1 MASNIRLCDDGECR
15 NIKTNNCKNI
25 EIKQYKS
32 GDIETMGY
40 CETLSIYLEDSKEN
54 IYDKIDKTLK
64 ELLNLPSGNFSF
76 GKDPK
81 QFLVLFKNIEDIIKN
96 NNYEHD
102 FYPRLEEVRK
112 KFEYVIDKSTKNI
125 PIITPVKEWSVQ
137 NLDSVVLQ
145 TIDDK
150 LGANSSI
157 REHQKRPAA
166 YLLENDRLLAV
177 HGTGTGKTLVAILAA
192 EIFIKNNS
200 IKDGP
205 PPRVIFTSPPGLIT
219 NFENT
224 LETKLQ
230 LSSENYQL
238 LNYND
243 LVRLQK
249 RGDYDGSN
257 TLLIIDEV
265 HNLRNPKS
273 EKTKHIVEV
282 SYKSTKVLMLTAT
295 PFVNNFTDFV
305 PIINMLYGGELLGV
319 NKDFSKYWKVSEGVN
334 NERFN
339 NNLEKIGKYLK
350 DRIDYFPTDYTDENF
365 PQIREEKK
373 YVEMKSEYLQPYTDL
388 LKGRAE
394 DLMKIYYVLNPG
406 DNPDFDENE
415 SFKIVFDNPT
425 VFYNGCRRLVN
436 TLYKSP
442 GTLEE
447 FYLLEIYISEKINQ
461 AISIIKNNESKKTI
475 IYTNWINQGI
485 EPIKTVLDSNGY
497 KGKYQ
502 IYTGSIS
509 MEERDDI
516 VKKYNDPSEL
526 GAEILIMSSA
536 GSEGIDL
543 KFTNNVIV
551 IDPPWNKANLEQIVG
566 RAARYKSH
574 EGLEDKFVNVYYMIL
589 TTPAETN
596 QLIAE
601 NKLAEEKSD
610 ESNKI
615 KLGDVLLY
623 DIIEEK
629 NKTTIE
635 VNKVFRQICINS
647 MGYTALPII
656 DTEPDKILADKLQ
669 LIAAEEPEE
678 QRIVPIEPEL
688 ISKEKISETEIA
700 PEETLAAEQPIIPM
714 EPELTSKEEISETE
728 IAPEETLTEEDY
740 LQIFKE
746 FINNED
752 REALEYI
759 TMRQLKDKIRQRYI
773 SGRKSRTFNRAYN
786 SNKQEILQRIRTKL
800 YPELS

>member
-1 MASNIRLCDDGECR
+1 MASSIRLCDDGECR
-15 NIKTNNCKNI
+15 NVVTNNCKNI
-25 EIKQYKS
+25 KINEYKS
-32 GDIETMGY
+32 ADNETMGY
-40 CETLSIYLEDSKEN
+40 CETLSIYLEDSTESE
-54 IYDKIDKTLK
+54 YDKIDKTLK
-64 ELLNLPSGNFSF
+64 QLLTLPSGNFSF

-81 QFLVLFKNIEDIIKN
+81 QFLVLFKNIEDIIKRN
-96 NNYEHD
+96 NFEHD
-102 FYPRLEEVRK
+102 FYPHLEEIRK
-112 KFEYVIDKSTKNI
+112 KFEYILERSNKNI
-125 PIITPVKEWSVQ
+125 PVITPVKQWSVQ
-137 NLDSVVLQ
+137 NLDSVVLDR
-145 TIDDK
+145 INDN
-150 LGANSSI
+150 LGVDSNL
-157 REHQKRPAA
+157 RDHQKRPAA

-177 HGTGTGKTLVAILAA
+177 HGTGTGKTLVAILTA
-192 EIFIKNNS
+192 EIFIRNNR
-200 IKDGP
+200 IKEGP
-205 PPRVIFTSPPGLIT
+205 PPRIIFTSPPGLIA

-224 LETKLQ
+224 LKTKLQ

-238 LNYND
+238 LNYNE

-273 EKTKHIVEV
+273 EKTKHITNVA
-282 SYKSTKVLMLTAT
+282 YKSSKVLMLTAT

-319 NKDFSKYWKVSEGVN
+319 NKDFSKYWKVSEGVY

-339 NNLEKIGKYLK
+339 NNLEKIGQYLK

-373 YVEMKSEYLQPYTDL
+373 YVEMKSEYLEPYTDL
-388 LKGRAE
+388 LKGRSK
-394 DLMKIYYVLNPG
+394 DLSEIYYVLNPD

-415 SFKIVFDNPT
+415 SFKIVFDNPA

-442 GTLEE
+442 GTLET
-447 FYLLEIYISEKINQ
+447 FNLLEVYISEKINQ
-461 AISIIKNNESKKTI
+461 AISIIKNNNSKKTI

-485 EPIKTVLDSNGY
+485 EPIKMVLDSNGY
-497 KGKYQ
+497 RGKYQ

-516 VKKYNDPSEL
+516 VKKYNDPSAS
-526 GAEILIMSSA
+526 GAELLIMSSA

-596 QLIAE
+596 ELITE
-601 NKLAEEKSD
+601 KKMVETTEQKSD
-610 ESNKI
+610 ESSQI

-635 VNKVFRQICINS
+635 LNKLFREISIDIALISKQED
-647 MGYTALPII
+647 TTLPIVN
-656 DTEPDKILADKLQ
+656 TEPDKIF
-669 LIAAEEPEE
+669 AATEEPVEFE
-678 QRIVPIEPEL
+678 KQPTIPIEPKL
-688 ISKEKISETEIA
+688 ID
-700 PEETLAAEQPIIPM
+700 
-714 EPELTSKEEISETE
+714 KEEISEAK
-728 IAPEETLTEEDY
+728 IAAEETISEDDY
-740 LQIFKE
+740 LQMFKQ
-746 FINNED
+746 FISNED
-752 REALEYI
+752 AETLHNI
-759 TMRQLKDKIRQRYI
+759 TMRQLKDKISECYNTD
-773 SGRKSRTFNRAYN
+773 RKSKTFKRAYN
-786 SNKQEILQRIRTKL
+786 SNKQEILQCVRAKL
-800 YPELS
+800 YPDLV

>member
-1 MASNIRLCDDGECR
+1 M
-15 NIKTNNCKNI
+15 
-25 EIKQYKS
+25 
-32 GDIETMGY
+32 
-40 CETLSIYLEDSKEN
+40 LS
-54 IYDKIDKTLK
+54 
-64 ELLNLPSGNFSF
+64 
-76 GKDPK
+76 
-81 QFLVLFKNIEDIIKN
+81 
-96 NNYEHD
+96 
-102 FYPRLEEVRK
+102 
-112 KFEYVIDKSTKNI
+112 
-125 PIITPVKEWSVQ
+125 
-137 NLDSVVLQ
+137 
-145 TIDDK
+145 
-150 LGANSSI
+150 
-157 REHQKRPAA
+157 
-166 YLLENDRLLAV
+166 
-177 HGTGTGKTLVAILAA
+177 
-192 EIFIKNNS
+192 
-200 IKDGP
+200 
-205 PPRVIFTSPPGLIT
+205 
-219 NFENT
+219 
-224 LETKLQ
+224 
-230 LSSENYQL
+230 
-238 LNYND
+238 
-243 LVRLQK
+243 
-249 RGDYDGSN
+249 
-257 TLLIIDEV
+257 
-265 HNLRNPKS
+265 
-273 EKTKHIVEV
+273 
-282 SYKSTKVLMLTAT
+282 AT

-319 NKDFSKYWKVSEGVN
+319 NKDFSKYWKVSEGVS

-373 YVEMKSEYLQPYTDL
+373 YVEMKREYLQPYTEL
-388 LKGRAE
+388 LKGSAE
-394 DLMKIYYVLNPG
+394 DLTKIYYVLNPG

-415 SFKIVFDNPT
+415 SFKIVFDNPA

-461 AISIIKNNESKKTI
+461 AISIIKNNKSKKTI

-485 EPIKTVLDSNGY
+485 EPIKTVLNNNGY

-601 NKLAEEKSD
+601 NKLIETAEEKSD
-610 ESNKI
+610 DSNQI

-647 MGYTALPII
+647 TLIPSEEYTALPII
-656 DTEPDKILADKLQ
+656 DTTTPDQILEDKLQ
-669 LIAAEEPEE
+669 RIATEEPAKQHIIQIESKLAAEEPAK
-678 QRIVPIEPEL
+678 QHIIQIE
-688 ISKEKISETEIA
+688 SK
-700 PEETLAAEQPIIPM
+700 LAAEEPAKQHIIQI
-714 EPELTSKEEISETE
+714 ESKLAAKKEISE
-728 IAPEETLTEEDY
+728 AKNDPRETLTEEDY
-740 LQIFKE
+740 LQMFKE
-746 FINNED
+746 FINKED
-752 REALEYI
+752 IDR
-759 TMRQLKDKIRQRYI
+759 LKDFTMKKLKKEISNCYKID
-773 SGRKSRTFNRAYN
+773 RKSKTFKSAYN
-786 SNKQEILQRIRTKL
+786 NNEQEILQCIRTKL
-800 YPELS
+800 YPETART